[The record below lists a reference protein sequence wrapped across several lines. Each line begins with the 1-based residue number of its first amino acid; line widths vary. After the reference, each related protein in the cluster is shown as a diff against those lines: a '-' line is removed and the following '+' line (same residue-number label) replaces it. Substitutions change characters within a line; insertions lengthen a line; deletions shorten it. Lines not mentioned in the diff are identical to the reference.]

1 MAQAGLDGRVK
12 SLEETSQILR
22 SVPDRLGRIEVR
34 MDQVESRLGGVERR
48 LDGVDR
54 RLDGVD
60 RRLDALETQILR
72 TQEDLTLAIHATVDR
87 ARTDL
92 RAEVRG
98 MIDDLRA
105 EIRAGEKETR
115 RHMGV
120 LLEHAV
126 AQMHA
131 LFDASRQPPH

>member
-1 MAQAGLDGRVK
+1 MAAWSGA
-12 SLEETSQILR
+12 
-22 SVPDRLGRIEVR
+22 
-34 MDQVESRLGGVERR
+34 
-48 LDGVDR
+48 
-54 RLDGVD
+54 LDGVD

-87 ARTDL
+87 ARTEL

-98 MIDDLRA
+98 MIDELRA
-105 EIRAGEKETR
+105 EIRASEKETR

>member
-1 MAQAGLDGRVK
+1 MAQTGLDGRVK

-54 RLDGVD
+54 RLD
-60 RRLDALETQILR
+60 ALETQILR

-87 ARTDL
+87 ARTEL

-98 MIDDLRA
+98 MIDELRA
-105 EIRAGEKETR
+105 EIRASEKETR

-131 LFDASRQPPH
+131 LFDASRRPPH